1 MKIGIVNGRKCW
13 VPDDFVTPEPIK
25 AELTEEKVE
34 EPVKAEEPETK
45 AKPKPANKAKTSS
58 ANKSKKAGSRK

>member
-1 MKIGIVNGRKCW
+1 MKLVTINGHRRLVDDNYIV
-13 VPDDFVTPEPIK
+13 PEPEK
-25 AELTEEKVE
+25 TEEKVE

-58 ANKSKKAGSRK
+58 TNKSRKAGSTK